1 MKVDWKMEDYAGPRP
16 KSILIVDDHSIIRRT
31 LGEWLGEEFPG
42 VRIKEASSAEEAL
55 QSLQAGNP
63 PDLILMDFHLPGR
76 SGIAASRTIKQNH
89 PALPIVMLTI
99 QEGEQYLKR
108 ARAAGVDDYV
118 VKRKMYTDL
127 IPAINGVLSVNGH
140 AKDVM

>member
-1 MKVDWKMEDYAGPRP
+1 MDDYAGPRP

-42 VRIKEASSAEEAL
+42 VHITEASNAEEAL
-55 QSLQAGNP
+55 QSLQADDP

-76 SGIAASRTIKQNH
+76 SGIAASKVIKQKH

-108 ARAAGVDDYV
+108 ARAAGVDGYV

-127 IPAINGVLSVNGH
+127 VPAISGVLPKNGQT
-140 AKDVM
+140 KDVI